1 MEIIPNKAFAKVI
14 QEMSDKWSLRKIW
27 ESEEGQAAV
36 EYAMLV
42 GVLILFAGILTEL
55 RIADNGQTLFSALKG
70 IYIDVT
76 SMMALPI
83 P

>member
-1 MEIIPNKAFAKVI
+1 
-14 QEMSDKWSLRKIW
+14 MSDKWNLKKIW

-42 GVLILFAGILTEL
+42 GVLIVFVGILTEL
-55 RIADNGQTLFSALKG
+55 RIADNGQTLFSALKSV
-70 IYIDVT
+70 YIDLT

>member
-1 MEIIPNKAFAKVI
+1 
-14 QEMSDKWSLRKIW
+14 MSDKWSFRKILK
-27 ESEEGQAAV
+27 SEEGQAAV
-36 EYAMLV
+36 EYAMLA
-42 GVLILFAGILTEL
+42 GVLILTAGILTEL